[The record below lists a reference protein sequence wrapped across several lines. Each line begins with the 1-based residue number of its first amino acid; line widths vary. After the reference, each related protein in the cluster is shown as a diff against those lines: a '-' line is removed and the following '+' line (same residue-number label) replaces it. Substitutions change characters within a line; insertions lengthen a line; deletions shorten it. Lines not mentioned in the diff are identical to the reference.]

1 MAVNKG
7 HKQINR
13 NILVENREYKTKNA
27 TGFFNWLRAQ
37 NVTGRSI
44 LNKLKAILY
53 FLFKK

>member
-13 NILVENREYKTKNA
+13 NIGVENREHKTKNA

-37 NVTGRSI
+37 KVTGMSI
-44 LNKLKAILY
+44 LNKLKSY
-53 FLFKK
+53 FVFL